1 MLLPGGD
8 YDDEY
13 MVMMMTVMVYLGGQ
27 NQSLLP
33 SLSLQDLG
41 LGEKYLVLGK
51 KYLGLGEKYLGLG
64 EKNSGSI

>member
-13 MVMMMTVMVYLGGQ
+13 MVMMMMMTVMVYLGGQ

-41 LGEKYLVLGK
+41 LGEKYFGLDEQ
-51 KYLGLGEKYLGLG
+51 YLGLDEKM
-64 EKNSGSI
+64 SGPI